1 MQGSYNNYEC
11 GLAISDAEA
20 ADDGDWSCEFES
32 YVRNGKRG
40 DGTLASVSGGL
51 ALELETNLCEVSQSR
66 RRPLLRQIPKLT
78 GNHISAFSALN
89 DPNPGDHD
97 DWNTIQ

>member
-1 MQGSYNNYEC
+1 MELPPKLYAAYIFLDHQIFFVVKYEIYFLSSHNIFAQGSYNNYEC

-40 DGTLASVSGGL
+40 DGTLASVSG
-51 ALELETNLCEVSQSR
+51 AL
-66 RRPLLRQIPKLT
+66 P
-78 GNHISAFSALN
+78 
-89 DPNPGDHD
+89 
-97 DWNTIQ
+97 

>member
-51 ALELETNLCEVSQSR
+51 AVWYRAGNER
-66 RRPLLRQIPKLT
+66 LRSFPIKEKAST
-78 GNHISAFSALN
+78 S
-89 DPNPGDHD
+89 
-97 DWNTIQ
+97 TY

>member
-20 ADDGDWSCEFES
+20 GDDGDWSCEFES

-51 ALELETNLCEVSQSR
+51 APSCVTVKQGAFLLSQ
-66 RRPLLRQIPKLT
+66 PLMTLIPVTMMT
-78 GNHISAFSALN
+78 GILFSN
-89 DPNPGDHD
+89 NSPIMPS
-97 DWNTIQ
+97 

>member
-40 DGTLASVSGGL
+40 DGTLASVSGGRTPSCATL
-51 ALELETNLCEVSQSR
+51 KQGAFLLSQ
-66 RRPLLRQIPKLT
+66 PLMTLIPVTMMT
-78 GNHISAFSALN
+78 GILFSN
-89 DPNPGDHD
+89 NSPIMPS
-97 DWNTIQ
+97 

>member
-51 ALELETNLCEVSQSR
+51 A
-66 RRPLLRQIPKLT
+66 
-78 GNHISAFSALN
+78 
-89 DPNPGDHD
+89 
-97 DWNTIQ
+97 

>member
-20 ADDGDWSCEFES
+20 EDDGDWSCEFES

-51 ALELETNLCEVSQSR
+51 APILCNS
-66 RRPLLRQIPKLT
+66 
-78 GNHISAFSALN
+78 
-89 DPNPGDHD
+89 
-97 DWNTIQ
+97 